1 MRRVMCLVCVLM
13 ICMTLAVPVFAAEN
27 TFVPSIT
34 YKDGPEIVDAEI
46 NGEDGTGCVVVTSI
60 KEAREKTT
68 DIYQEDRDLLLQ
80 VYEELV
86 AGSMVLP
93 LENKEYVVRELVD
106 VSFVKTGCVEVPHGH
121 KEWLAE
127 EDTTIEVVFDLG
139 LKDTTDLEVLAF
151 VNGEWAPVVSVK
163 NNGNGTVTCV
173 FEDFCPVAFCV
184 ENEVEPE
191 PPKTGDT
198 VAEDLG
204 LWVLMLAVATGAVVV
219 LLVNRRKILR

>member
-1 MRRVMCLVCVLM
+1 MRRVICLVCVLM
-13 ICMTLAVPVFAAEN
+13 LCMTLAVPVFAAEN

-34 YKDGPEIVDAEI
+34 YKDGPEVVDAEI

-163 NNGNGTVTCV
+163 NNGDGTVTCV

-219 LLVNRRKILR
+219 LLVNRRKILG